1 MRSAVTGTQKR
12 YRAGWLLIGC
22 LVISVFLCYGQIRNS
37 KALLAVCLLSFLGF
51 VVLACRRNAVFAVLL
66 YFLPWSPLLRLDNKS
81 VSFFTIALLAVCLV
95 YCVKDYLSFNTY
107 QSVLAFFLMLLTLV
121 AKLWQGNPIQ
131 NNYLFFI
138 IMLFLLPGVVEK
150 SNTVS
155 FKDATLFFAAGVI
168 TAALIAQQTV
178 GLPNISKYITVQAYS
193 SITRRSGFYGDP
205 NFYAAHI
212 TACLAGVQLLLSREE
227 RWGHQLALLAVM
239 ILLLYC
245 GLLSASKSFVFIT
258 AGLFLVWV
266 PILLEKGHRASK
278 FRLLIGI
285 LCAGVVILSSAAFE
299 PLFEAIDGRLSYAA
313 NVSQLTTK
321 RTDLWMDYLSEFTH
335 NIPLT
340 LLGQGY
346 TSVTLHGW
354 ASHNTI
360 IQSVYQFG
368 LLGVPLLFVWVILT
382 LKRVQRKLEGGHPQW
397 KYAVLM
403 LVGVVMPWIALD
415 ILFFDEFFLL
425 PVYVVLGSN
434 YSGACETLSD
444 CTSSS
449 DCTIPVIQ

>member
-1 MRSAVTGTQKR
+1 MRIAKIANMRSAVTDPQKR

-22 LVISVFLCYGQIRNS
+22 LAISAFLCYGQIRNS
-37 KALLAVCLLSFLGF
+37 KVLLAVCLLSFLGF
-51 VVLACRRNAVFAVLL
+51 VVLACSRNAVFAVLL

-81 VSFFTIALLAVCLV
+81 VSFFTIALLIVCLE
-95 YCVKDYLSFNTY
+95 YCLKDHLSFNTY
-107 QSVLAFFLMLLTLV
+107 QSVLAFFLMLLTLT

-131 NNYLFFI
+131 NNYLFFVC
-138 IMLFLLPGVVEK
+138 MLFLLPGVVEK
-150 SNTVS
+150 SNAVS
-155 FKDATLFFAAGVI
+155 FEEATLFFAAGVI
-168 TAALIAQQTV
+168 AAALIAQQTA
-178 GLPNISKYITVQAYS
+178 GLPNISKYINVHSYL

-212 TACLAGVQLLLSREE
+212 TACMAGVQLLLSREE
-227 RWGHQLALLAVM
+227 KRGHQLALLAIM
-239 ILLLYC
+239 ILLIYC
-245 GLLSASKSFVFIT
+245 GLLSASKSFVFVT

-285 LCAGVVILSSAAFE
+285 LCAGVVILSSSAFE
-299 PLFEAIDGRLSYAA
+299 PLFRVIDDRFSYAA
-313 NVSQLTTK
+313 NLSQLTTK
-321 RTDLWMDYLSEFTH
+321 RTDLWMDYLNEFAH
-335 NIPLT
+335 NVPLT

-368 LLGVPLLFVWVILT
+368 LLGAPLLFSWVALT
-382 LKRVQRKLEGGHPQW
+382 LKRVQRGLKNSCSNW
-397 KYAVLM
+397 RYTILM
-403 LVGVVMPWIALD
+403 IVGVVVPWIALD

-425 PVYVVLGSN
+425 PVYVVLGSH
-434 YSGACETLSD
+434 YSKE
-444 CTSSS
+444 
-449 DCTIPVIQ
+449 